1 MSNRPEAASEVMR
14 LLENLKQAALRPRRV
29 PILGITF
36 GYDPDA
42 MSMGIDKIRA
52 SLPKEL
58 KDAATIAK
66 EGERILESARDEAA
80 ALVDSSRTQADRLLA
95 ESRAEAE
102 RILEQAQIQAERLV
116 ADSEVLKIAK
126 AQADEIRAYAERE
139 SLQLRRGADRYAHD
153 ALAKLEAT
161 VARILSEVERGKS
174 TLDTTPAAE
183 AVDRR
188 ECATVA

>member
-1 MSNRPEAASEVMR
+1 MSNRMEVANEVMR
-14 LLENLKQAALRPRRV
+14 LLENLKQTAYKPRRV

-42 MSMGIDKIRA
+42 MSMAIDKIRA
-52 SLPKEL
+52 TLPKEM
-58 KDAATIAK
+58 KDAAGIAR
-66 EGERILESARDEAA
+66 EGERIIETARDEAA
-80 ALVDSSRTQADRLLA
+80 ALVDSARAQADRLLA
-95 ESRAEAE
+95 ESKAEAE
-102 RILEQAQIQAERLV
+102 RILEQARIQSERLV

-126 AQADEIRAYAERE
+126 AQADEIRSYAERE

-153 ALAKLEAT
+153 ALTKLEAT

-183 AVDRR
+183 PADRR